1 MGIHE
6 TAIVHPEAQ
15 VEKGVEIGPYSIIDE
30 HVKIGRGTVV
40 GPHVVIKGWTEIGR
54 DNRIFQF
61 TSIGEINQDLKYKGG
76 ETYLKIGD
84 RNTIREYVTMQI
96 GTEGGGCLTKVGNDN
111 LFMNYSHV
119 AHDCI
124 IGNGCLMANGATLGG
139 HITIDDG
146 AIIGGMVGVHQFC
159 RVGRMAIIGGLS
171 KVTQDIPPFMM
182 ADGPRAEIRGLN
194 IVGLKRRNISEN
206 VMSVLKQAYRLL
218 YRSDLNV
225 SQAVEKMGQELEQI
239 PELVELI
246 GFIKS
251 SERGI
256 AK

>member
-1 MGIHE
+1 MDIHE
-6 TAIVHPEAQ
+6 TAIVHPKARID
-15 VEKGVEIGPYSIIDE
+15 KGVKIGPYSIIGE
-30 HVKIGRGTVV
+30 YVKIGRGTVV
-40 GPHVVIKGWTEIGR
+40 GPHVVIKGWTTIGG

-61 TSIGEINQDLKYKGG
+61 ASIGEINQDLKYRG
-76 ETYLKIGD
+76 EETHLEIGE

-96 GTEGGGCLTKVGNDN
+96 GTEAGGGLTKVGDDN

-124 IGNGCLMANGATLGG
+124 IGNGCIMANVATLGG

-146 AIIGGMVGVHQFC
+146 AIIGGMVGIHQFC
-159 RVGRMAIIGGLS
+159 RVGRLAIIGGCS

-182 ADGPRAEIRGLN
+182 ADGPRAVVRGVNL
-194 IVGLKRRNISEN
+194 VGLKRRDFSEKVIN
-206 VMSVLKQAYRLL
+206 GLKRAYRIL
-218 YRSDLNV
+218 YRSGLNV
-225 SQAVEKMGQELEQI
+225 SQAVEKMEAEPERI
-239 PELVELI
+239 PEVVELAE
-246 GFIKS
+246 FIKG